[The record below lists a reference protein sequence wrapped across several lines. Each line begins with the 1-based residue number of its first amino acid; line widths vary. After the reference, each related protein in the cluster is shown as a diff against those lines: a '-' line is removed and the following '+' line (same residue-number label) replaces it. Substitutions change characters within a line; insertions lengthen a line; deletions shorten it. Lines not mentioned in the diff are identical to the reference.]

1 MAYDF
6 NLTHSDPHATHLS
19 FPAIVRLDP
28 NWKLNHIQS
37 FESPQNAVALL
48 NTTHTHFSKIKK
60 MEFTMEIDTNPRK
73 RSRVQL
79 DDDEPELGLHH
90 LFERDHVAKRARQ
103 WAPDASA
110 LATPSDESGPS
121 TPASIDVDMEL
132 DEAVQPVSHVAAV
145 PAPAPAP
152 KIVQQQPQ
160 QPSQPQPQP
169 QPRSQGTII
178 SGWNQ
183 AQRNRYLN
191 QGYPLSWMQGST
203 RVGNYPGCPLSWA

>member
-1 MAYDF
+1 
-6 NLTHSDPHATHLS
+6 
-19 FPAIVRLDP
+19 
-28 NWKLNHIQS
+28 
-37 FESPQNAVALL
+37 
-48 NTTHTHFSKIKK
+48 
-60 MEFTMEIDTNPRK
+60 MEIDTNPRK
-73 RSRVQL
+73 RSRIQL
-79 DDDEPELGLHH
+79 DADEPELLGLHH

-103 WAPDASA
+103 SAPDASA
-110 LATPSDESGPS
+110 PATPSDESGPS

-132 DEAVQPVSHVAAV
+132 DEVVVVQPVSHVAAV
-145 PAPAPAP
+145 PVPAPASAPAP

-160 QPSQPQPQP
+160 QPS

-203 RVGNYPGCPLSWA
+203 RVGNLSRLSTFLGAIGVESC